1 MPPKRAITI
10 HSDDEGS
17 ASEGSPAS
25 KRARTQED
33 SDAELAPY
41 PNKGKG
47 KSRQRTKEDVDLEDE
62 EEDAVE
68 QTAPDEDEEKRFEE
82 EHVEEIWQNLMSK
95 RKTQGS
101 IAEMGII
108 ESIEMHQ
115 FMCHKYLTFP
125 FKPQINFIIGHN
137 GSGKSAVLSALTVAL
152 GGKAHTTGR
161 GRGLKSFIRE
171 GQSVAEVTVCLKNQG
186 EEAYRPKDYGKTI
199 VITRRFTRQG
209 SSSYKIK
216 SNEGKVISTKREE
229 LSAICDHM
237 NTQVDNPMNIL
248 NQDAARQFLGA
259 SQRTDKYKFFLRGTQ
274 LSQLSEEY
282 ETCLEN
288 IRQTRKVLKRKSE
301 AIPDLQ
307 DALEEA
313 TARFRE
319 ANKARE
325 QKHKADELKKELAW
339 AHVQTKQNELQGKLE
354 EAAKLSRRVT
364 KIKEQIATAN
374 RMFEDSSQFVQAYEE
389 ENQNLGSIEH
399 LQAKRE
405 EITSKMRTNK
415 QKLVTMNNEEMDM
428 LRGLKLVNDAI
439 EGLDVR
445 IQEEVRKDED
455 ASKERRD
462 DLNRRLEEVKVSCDR
477 VERQLQDIKDE
488 RQQKIPEIENIK
500 QDIQKLNQER
510 EQLQHSIVECR
521 KQVRICVE
529 RERNKAARFGA
540 NMDRV
545 MADIQRTRWHGNR
558 PVGPFGL
565 FVSVKDPAQW
575 APIIRIQL
583 GALMSGFAVTDARD
597 REPLNKLL
605 IDHGNQKPSITIS
618 EVDLFDYSSGE
629 PPEGYLTVLRALEIS
644 DEYVLRI
651 LINRA
656 HIESTFL
663 APTRL
668 DADGVLLQYGRSGTA
683 WSADLYN
690 VSRFP
695 EGGGQSSAV
704 RALRMGDPKQQ
715 LFTGDDATADKQ
727 RWQEHGVKLEQRYN
741 TMNQQID
748 QLKQMETQKDKEAQ
762 SLAKLEG
769 DMLRRSRELKDQ
781 HDSLQIQVNNDM
793 PVEISGLQDSRV
805 GFVKEKEA
813 YESQWQ
819 TLDKE
824 RKEVNEAQRPL
835 LEEANAIKTQI
846 EEFVELQAGIQNK
859 IGVEVER
866 RLNAQ
871 SKSKHYQEKLQADE
885 VEVASA
891 EDVVKTLQTEFEQ
904 WTAKAT
910 EYCERFENP
919 RKAEDVQK
927 NLEAVQ
933 TALRE
938 REKKHGAT
946 VEDMTIEVNK
956 KKAALETA
964 KKDLRNMVSLNRALR
979 RSVQVR
985 IDKWQEFR
993 RHIALRCK
1001 VYFSYHLSNRGYYGK
1016 ILFDHVK
1023 GYLEL
1028 KVQTDDQT
1036 STQDSRE
1043 KDPLSLSGG
1052 EKSFSTICLLLSLW
1066 ESIGCPIRCLDE
1078 FDVFMDAVNRR
1089 ISIRMMIDT
1098 ANSSN
1103 NRQYILITP
1112 QDVTN
1117 IHASPSVH
1125 VHRMTDPERGQGVL
1139 AFQ

>member
-10 HSDDEGS
+10 HSDNEGS

-25 KRARTQED
+25 KCARTQED
-33 SDAELAPY
+33 SDTELTPH
-41 PNKGKG
+41 PNKGRG
-47 KSRQRTKEDVDLEDE
+47 KSRQRTKGDVDLDEE

-68 QTAPDEDEEKRFEE
+68 QTASDEDEEKRFDE
-82 EHVEEIWQNLMSK
+82 EHVEEIWQNLMLK

-108 ESIEMHQ
+108 ESIEMPQ
-115 FMCHKYLTFP
+115 FMCHKFLTFP
-125 FKPQINFIIGHN
+125 FKPQINFIISHN
-137 GSGKSAVLSALTVAL
+137 GSGKSTVLSALTMAL

-161 GRGLKSFIRE
+161 GRGLK
-171 GQSVAEVTVCLKNQG
+171 VAEVTVCLKNQG
-186 EEAYRPKDYGKTI
+186 KEAHRPKDYGKTI
-199 VITRRFTRQG
+199 VITRCFTRQG

-216 SNEGKVISTKREE
+216 SNEGKVIFTKQEE

-237 NTQVDNPMNIL
+237 NIQVDNPMNIL
-248 NQDAARQFLGA
+248 NQDAARQAIRQFLGA
-259 SQRTDKYKFFLRGTQ
+259 SQCTDKYKFFLHGTQ
-274 LSQLSEEY
+274 LSQLSKEY
-282 ETCLEN
+282 EMCLEN
-288 IRQTRKVLKRKSE
+288 IRQTRKVLKCKSE
-301 AIPDLQ
+301 AIPDLR

-313 TARFRE
+313 SVRFRE

-339 AHVQTKQNELQGKLE
+339 AHVQTKQNELQGELDK
-354 EAAKLSRRVT
+354 AAKLSRRVT

-405 EITSKMRTNK
+405 EITSTMRTNK

-455 ASKERRD
+455 ASKERQD
-462 DLNRRLEEVKVSCDR
+462 DLNRWLEEVKVSCDQA
-477 VERQLQDIKDE
+477 ERQLQDIKDK
-488 RQQKIPEIENIK
+488 RQQKIPEIENVK
-500 QDIQKLNQER
+500 QDIQKLNQEP
-510 EQLQHSIVECR
+510 EQLQQSIHEC
-521 KQVRICVE
+521 
-529 RERNKAARFGA
+529 NKAARFGA

-545 MADIQRTRWHGNR
+545 MADIQRTRWHGNK

-565 FVSVKDPAQW
+565 FVSIKDPAQW

-583 GALMSGFAVTDARD
+583 GALMSGFAVTNARD

-605 IDHGNQKPSITIS
+605 IDHGN
-618 EVDLFDYSSGE
+618 SGE
-629 PPEGYLTVLRALEIS
+629 PPEGYLTVLRSLEIS
-644 DEYVLRI
+644 DKYVLHI

-656 HIESTFL
+656 HIESTLL
-663 APTRL
+663 APTRS
-668 DADGVLLQYGRSGTA
+668 DVDGILLQYGRSGTA
-683 WSADLYN
+683 C
-690 VSRFP
+690 
-695 EGGGQSSAV
+695 EGGGQSSAIHV
-704 RALRMGDPKQQ
+704 LRMGDPRQQ
-715 LFTGDDATADKQ
+715 LFIGDDATADKQ
-727 RWQEHGVKLEQRYN
+727 RWQEHGVKVEQRYN
-741 TMNQQID
+741 TMNQQTD
-748 QLKQMETQKDKEAQ
+748 QLKQMEMQKDKEAQ
-762 SLAKLEG
+762 SLA
-769 DMLRRSRELKDQ
+769 
-781 HDSLQIQVNNDM
+781 
-793 PVEISGLQDSRV
+793 

-835 LEEANAIKTQI
+835 LEEANAIEMQI
-846 EEFVELQAGIQNK
+846 QEFVELQAGIQNK

-866 RLNAQ
+866 QLNAQ
-871 SKSKHYQEKLQADE
+871 SKSKHYQEKLQAE
-885 VEVASA
+885 EAEVASA

-910 EYCERFENP
+910 EYCEHFESP

-946 VEDMTIEVNK
+946 VEDMMIEVNK
-956 KKAALETA
+956 KKAALKTA
-964 KKDLRNMVSLNRALR
+964 KKDLRNMALR
-979 RSVQVR
+979 RSIQVR

-993 RHIALRCK
+993 HHIALRCK

-1016 ILFDHVK
+1016 ILFDYVK

-1066 ESIGCPIRCLDE
+1066 ESIGCPIRCLGP
-1078 FDVFMDAVNRR
+1078 FSVVQILSFRGH
-1089 ISIRMMIDT
+1089 IDT

-1103 NRQYILITP
+1103 NRQYVLITP

-1117 IHASPSVH
+1117 IHTSPSVH
-1125 VHRMTDPERGQGVL
+1125 VHRMTDPERDQGVL